1 MKKILTP
8 RYRQIFTMLLLLICS
23 GILFYFIISERQ
35 SLLGLLKV
43 VANILTPFVL
53 GALIAFLL
61 KPMCNFFDRILGDW
75 FVKKL
80 FRRNI
85 ANGRATEWRI
95 RRNASIFSIIIAM
108 LLFLGIVFGI
118 LSILIPS
125 VINGIISIID
135 NVPTY
140 IENMDKW
147 VASLDP
153 QENMFAKYVID
164 IYESVRKFFE
174 DIYNGDLTKLSN
186 VLQTL
191 QENLDNILSGAT
203 VVVSSVVNALVT
215 ILVTVVSSFNIL
227 YNRKQFGAQ
236 ANMIVRAVFKKN
248 TADWLVKEVKFAD
261 RKFSEF
267 FTGKMLDSAIVGV
280 ILFIV
285 FSIIKIPNAA
295 LISIFMACCNMIP
308 FFGPFI
314 GAVPCALLVFM
325 SDPMNPIN
333 IIYFLIVVIVVQQLD
348 GNILDPYIVGD
359 SIGLSSFWVLF
370 AVIVFGDLFG
380 FVGLLVG
387 VPLFAV
393 IYDIVRQLVGW
404 GLAKREEEQ
413 LLTEYNFIYHN
424 PEEERGARKRRVEAI
439 KAARMQARA
448 NDEAERREAE
458 RCALAI
464 AQAAEQERLELEERL
479 RREEESTDDT
489 TTEGEN
495 E

>member
-1 MKKILTP
+1 MKKILSP
-8 RYRQIFTMLLLLICS
+8 RYRQIFTMLLLLVCCS
-23 GILFYFIISERQ
+23 ILFYFVLAERA
-35 SLLGLLKV
+35 SLIGLIKLV
-43 VANILTPFVL
+43 LSILTPFLL

-61 KPMCNFFDRILGDW
+61 KPMCNFFDRVLGDW

-80 FRRNI
+80 FRRTI
-85 ANGRATEWRI
+85 ASGRATEWSL
-95 RRNASIFSIIIAM
+95 RRTASVFSIIIAM
-108 LLFLGIVFGI
+108 LVFLGIVVGI
-118 LSILIPS
+118 LAILIPS
-125 VINGIISIID
+125 VINGAMSIID
-135 NVPTY
+135 NIPTY
-140 IENMDKW
+140 IENMDAW
-147 VASLDP
+147 IASLDA
-153 QENMFAKYVID
+153 ENNMFAKYAVTL
-164 IYESVRKFFE
+164 YENVRKFFE
-174 DIYNGDLTKLSN
+174 NIYNGDLSN
-186 VLQTL
+186 ILQTL
-191 QENLDNILSGAT
+191 QNNLDNILSGAT
-203 VVVSSVVNALVT
+203 MVVSSVVSVLVS
-215 ILVTVVSSFNIL
+215 ILVAVVSIFNIL

-236 ANMIVRAVFKKN
+236 ANMLVHAIFKKPA
-248 TADWLVKEVKFAD
+248 ADWLVKEAKFAD

-267 FTGKMLDSAIVGV
+267 FTGKMLDSFIVGC

-285 FSIIKIPNAA
+285 FSIIRLPNAA

-314 GAVPCALLVFM
+314 GAVPCGLLVFM

-333 IIYFLIVVIVVQQLD
+333 VIYFLIVVIVIQQLD

-380 FVGLLVG
+380 FIGLLIG

-404 GLAKREEEQ
+404 GLSKRGEEQ

-458 RCALAI
+458 RCAIAI
-464 AQAAEQERLELEERL
+464 AQAAEQERREMEERL
-479 RREEESTDDT
+479 HKDEETDEET
-489 TTEGEN
+489 PKE
-495 E
+495 